1 VGTSKDRSGS
11 IRSDPGG
18 DPDRSAKLWIIAEP
32 GSRCHTSFVRAT
44 SRFLLLI
51 YAKTILRFLDLV
63 VVLLLLLFPFFAFLD
78 LSSDFRVYNSKT
90 SFRWWRGNLYA
101 TTSKSVLIWI
111 LTSPWPNNGMRYLLM
126 ARVTQYSTTRRAALN
141 DLGVT
146 ETITAAHSPQR
157 LSQRQSSANP
167 PAQDSLGQ

>member
-1 VGTSKDRSGS
+1 MGDPRGAPRLNNQSDRVSILGVGTSKDRSGS

-90 SFRWWRGNLYA
+90 SFRWWRGNLHA
-101 TTSKSVLIWI
+101 TTSKSAHLDFNVPL
-111 LTSPWPNNGMRYLLM
+111 
-126 ARVTQYSTTRRAALN
+126 AQQQYE
-141 DLGVT
+141 V
-146 ETITAAHSPQR
+146 P
-157 LSQRQSSANP
+157 ANC
-167 PAQDSLGQ
+167 